1 MLMKVFFYNYYEL
14 CSLVCIALNALFGSW
29 AARNNCVRMQ
39 EIKNRIGIQSV
50 YLKHK
55 SSNLVSLQPDVVAL
69 LYFKLW
75 ILLDWI
81 VKV

>member
-39 EIKNRIGIQSV
+39 EIKNRIGIQR
-50 YLKHK
+50 
-55 SSNLVSLQPDVVAL
+55 N
-69 LYFKLW
+69 
-75 ILLDWI
+75 
-81 VKV
+81 